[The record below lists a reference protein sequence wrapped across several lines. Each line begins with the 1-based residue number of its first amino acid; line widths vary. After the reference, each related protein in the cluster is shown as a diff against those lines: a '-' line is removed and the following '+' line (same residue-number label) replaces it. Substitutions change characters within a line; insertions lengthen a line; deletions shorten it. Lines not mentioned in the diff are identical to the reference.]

1 MGQRALPAVPGRP
14 GVAGPWRSGHYEMV
28 IDDVDASVLALL
40 RSAIPR
46 EAAVRFD
53 APTPQWASSLK
64 GPCVNLFLH
73 DIVEEVG
80 GRGADWTDVRA
91 DDGRVVARQPPLR
104 RYRLSYMVSAWASSP
119 EVEHRLLSRVLRRVV
134 EADHLPADVLV
145 GSLLEE
151 GRCVDVA
158 VADPG
163 PSRLRPH
170 DLWSALGTPPRAC
183 FEFAVTAPLRPTP
196 SAETAPPVETVN
208 LDVGSEPH
216 PPTPIIA
223 APPRGRSADSAKT
236 GSAGRRR
243 AGSAGR
249 DGGSEAGAPGRPMA
263 PGQKRWT
270 AFRIRETGSGTES
283 KPSH

>member
-1 MGQRALPAVPGRP
+1 LGQRALPGVPVRP
-14 GVAGPWRSGHYEMV
+14 GVVGLWWRGHHETV

-40 RSAIPR
+40 RSVIPQR

-53 APTPQWASSLK
+53 PPTPQWASSLK
-64 GPCVNLFLH
+64 GACVNLFLH
-73 DIVEEVG
+73 DIVEELG

-104 RYRLSYMVSAWASSP
+104 RYRLSYLVSAWASSS
-119 EVEHRLLSRVLRRVV
+119 EVEHRLLSRVLRTMV
-134 EADHLPADVLV
+134 EADHLPAEALV
-145 GSLLEE
+145 GSLVEE

-158 VADPG
+158 VADPS

-183 FEFAVTAPLRPTP
+183 FEFVVTAPLRPTP
-196 SAETAPPVETVN
+196 STEAAPPVETVT
-208 LDVGSEPH
+208 LDVSKEPRH
-216 PPTPIIA
+216 PTPVVA
-223 APPRGRSADSAKT
+223 APPRGRSPDSAKT

-249 DGGSEAGAPGRPMA
+249 DRGSATATPGRPIA
-263 PGQKRWT
+263 PGQKGWT
-270 AFRIRETGSGTES
+270 AFRIRELGTDTDR
-283 KPSH
+283 KP